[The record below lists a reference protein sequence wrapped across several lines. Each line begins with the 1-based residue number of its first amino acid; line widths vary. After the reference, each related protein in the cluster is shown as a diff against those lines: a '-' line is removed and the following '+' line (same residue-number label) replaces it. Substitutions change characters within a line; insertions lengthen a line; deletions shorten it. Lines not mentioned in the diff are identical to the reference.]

1 MNATI
6 IDLSSEILVDLSK
19 IRDPHLRLL
28 FKAIGKQLAA
38 GSAWISVG
46 KEIAT
51 HYGLSRAFFAPQ
63 GNAAAA

>member
-1 MNATI
+1 MDAII

-19 IRDPHLRLL
+19 VRDPHLRLL
-28 FKAIGKQLAA
+28 LKAIGKQLAA

-63 GNAAAA
+63 RDAAVA

>member
-1 MNATI
+1 MNAII
-6 IDLSSEILVDLSK
+6 IDLSSELLVDLSRV
-19 IRDPHLRLL
+19 RDPHLRLL
-28 FKAIGKQLAA
+28 LKAIGQKLAA

-63 GNAAAA
+63 GGAAAA